1 MSLKRWMFQ
10 QGGQGSWQL
19 ALMVGRCG
27 ATFDGSFGGKVVINT
42 GVKGQCEFQAAV

>member
-1 MSLKRWMFQ
+1 MSLKQRMFQ

-19 ALMVGRCG
+19 ALMLGRCG
-27 ATFDGSFGGKVVINT
+27 ATFDGSFGGKVINT